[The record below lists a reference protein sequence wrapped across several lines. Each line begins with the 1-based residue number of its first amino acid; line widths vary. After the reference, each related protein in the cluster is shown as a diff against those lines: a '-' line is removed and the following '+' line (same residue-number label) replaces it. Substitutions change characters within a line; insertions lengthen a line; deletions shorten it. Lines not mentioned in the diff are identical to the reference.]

1 MSNTKDLVETMDTE
15 AVDTGFGNKRAL
27 DVVADGLSESPPPA
41 EKKFKCDDN
50 DDFAVVEKAVDLKIQ
65 NDSLQE
71 VSNLEGT
78 GQNAD
83 RGKSA
88 KRGKQRGNP
97 KSNRKNKDWTPRAK
111 QEGDSDDEGGRGK
124 KRKVALLMGYNGTGY
139 SGMQINPN
147 VETIEK
153 ALHEALAKAGGV
165 SKDNAYR
172 PDKIAFMRAAR
183 TDKGVHAIGQVCSLK
198 LRLTPTIVEDLNA
211 NLPPQI
217 RVWGYIRTTN
227 SFHAKNACD
236 ARIYEYFLP
245 SYVLQDAEPK
255 FWPYSPIGVT
265 HGYDARAVNPEY
277 ASLPVKTPEQLA
289 AWRAYRITPQKL
301 SHLRECLRTYEG
313 THNYHNFTNGKQHND
328 KSSNRYI
335 ISFTAEDPVI
345 SNGLEWLKL
354 TVIGQSFM
362 LHQIRKMVG
371 LVILMVRTNTS
382 KTLIPQTW
390 ANIKVNIP
398 KAPALGLLLERTIFR
413 GYNQKWTCAEGI
425 SGGSFRSGA
434 SVEEVLRMCGKMPQG
449 LDIADFQQK
458 EQEEVHKGPGTEV
471 SATPGLAATS
481 TEAPTTPTA
490 NGSSESPNAKPP
502 KQANPPATRLPIDF
516 SAYDSVITAFKTQ
529 FIYDALQKTERD
541 TAEFDN
547 WVNLLDERSVDFSWF
562 LADKID
568 PSRKPAT
575 EYRKEAPGN
584 GSRDGNGQNISANV
598 QDEDDLL
605 GGQAG
610 DE

>member
-1 MSNTKDLVETMDTE
+1 
-15 AVDTGFGNKRAL
+15 
-27 DVVADGLSESPPPA
+27 
-41 EKKFKCDDN
+41 
-50 DDFAVVEKAVDLKIQ
+50 
-65 NDSLQE
+65 
-71 VSNLEGT
+71 
-78 GQNAD
+78 
-83 RGKSA
+83 
-88 KRGKQRGNP
+88 
-97 KSNRKNKDWTPRAK
+97 K

-139 SGMQINPN
+139 AGMQINPN

-153 ALHEALAKAGGV
+153 ALHEALAKAGG
-165 SKDNAYR
+165 
-172 PDKIAFMRAAR
+172 IAFMRAAR

-255 FWPYSPIGVT
+255 FWPYSPIGVI
-265 HGYDARAVNPEY
+265 HGYDAQTVNPEY
-277 ASLPVKTPEQLA
+277 ASLPVKSPEQLA

-313 THNYHNFTNGKQHND
+313 THNYHNFTNGKQHSD

-382 KTLIPQTW
+382 KALIPQTW

-413 GYNQKWTCAEGI
+413 GYNQK
-425 SGGSFRSGA
+425 
-434 SVEEVLRMCGKMPQG
+434 V
-449 LDIADFQQK
+449 
-458 EQEEVHKGPGTEV
+458 
-471 SATPGLAATS
+471 
-481 TEAPTTPTA
+481 
-490 NGSSESPNAKPP
+490 
-502 KQANPPATRLPIDF
+502 QANPPSTRLPIDF

-529 FIYDALQKTERD
+529 FIYGALQKTERD

-562 LADKID
+562 L
-568 PSRKPAT
+568 
-575 EYRKEAPGN
+575 
-584 GSRDGNGQNISANV
+584 
-598 QDEDDLL
+598 
-605 GGQAG
+605 
-610 DE
+610 